1 MRQWKTD
8 HFLPQK
14 IKPLERS
21 HRLGTRLHISEGNV
35 RLASHL
41 VIPKSHDIKDR
52 AVGREESV
60 KGQSEVIFL
69 HLFGKVGEVE
79 TAMI

>member
-1 MRQWKTD
+1 MRESKTD
-8 HFLPQK
+8 QFFPQK
-14 IKPLERS
+14 IEPLERS
-21 HRLGTRLHISEGNV
+21 HRLRTRLHISKSDV

-41 VIPKSHDIKDR
+41 VIPKCDNIKDR

-60 KGQSEVIFL
+60 EGQSEVSFL
-69 HLFGKVGEVE
+69 HLFGQVHQVE

>member
-1 MRQWKTD
+1 M
-8 HFLPQK
+8 
-14 IKPLERS
+14 
-21 HRLGTRLHISEGNV
+21 